1 MLNAKGED
9 RPMTIVLA
17 DDHAL
22 FRAGMA
28 HLLSDL
34 RRPVKVLEVASRDDV
49 VAALERGDVDLV
61 LVDLMMPGMDK
72 GPGLSDLKALA
83 GDVPVTVVSMLD
95 SPRDIREAIAA
106 GASGYIP
113 KSSTPSVMLRAIELI
128 LSGGVY
134 LPPAALGTGPVA
146 VTPAPL
152 PSPRPTLVGVPEA
165 EMPAG
170 DGKPLTRRQQA
181 VLRELATGK
190 SNKEIAFA
198 LDLAEAT
205 VKVHIAAIMRALN
218 AQNRTQVVLTAVERG
233 LMPGLG

>member
-1 MLNAKGED
+1 MLSTKGDD
-9 RPMTIVLA
+9 RPVRIVLA

-28 HLLSDL
+28 HLLADL
-34 RRPVKVLEVASRDDV
+34 RRPVETHEVATRDEAV
-49 VAALERGDVDLV
+49 EALRNGEVDLL
-61 LVDLMMPGMDK
+61 LVDLMMPGMDH
-72 GPGLSDLKALA
+72 GRTLADLKAIA
-83 GDVPVTVVSMLD
+83 GDVPITVVSMLD
-95 SPRDIREAIAA
+95 SPGDIRDAIGA

-134 LPPAALGTGPVA
+134 LPPAALGMAPGEAMPR
-146 VTPAPL
+146 PAPP
-152 PSPRPTLVGVPEA
+152 PSRDTA
-165 EMPAG
+165 TAH
-170 DGKPLTRRQQA
+170 DGKPLTRRQLA

-218 AQNRTQVVLTAVERG
+218 AQNRTQVVLAAVERG
-233 LMPGLG
+233 MMPGLGQPAEH